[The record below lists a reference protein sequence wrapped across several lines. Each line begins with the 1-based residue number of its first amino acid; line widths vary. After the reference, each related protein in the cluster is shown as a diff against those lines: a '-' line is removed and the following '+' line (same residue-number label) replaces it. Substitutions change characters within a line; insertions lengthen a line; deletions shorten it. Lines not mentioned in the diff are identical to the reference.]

1 MRIAFRFCNYLK
13 FASSPNNMD
22 FCLGAGNRCVKPRS
36 VGNAAL
42 LYYHDNSWEL
52 ATLSLVERD
61 RIAKFHAVEHILG
74 DVYLLSGI
82 QSYDTKCLLVASKS
96 AVC

>member
-1 MRIAFRFCNYLK
+1 MAFRFCYYLEI
-13 FASSPNNMD
+13 ANLPNNMD
-22 FCLGAGNRCVKPRS
+22 FCLGAGNRGVKPCS

-82 QSYDTKCLLVASKS
+82 QSYDTKCLLVALKS